1 MMRYIRFDHA
11 TEFPFAVERLRE
23 LHRRPDA
30 LALLTPPAL
39 HLDVVN
45 GDRVAAEGSVV
56 EFRVGPPFL
65 RCRWA
70 ALETG
75 LERDCGFVDVAVAGP
90 FPFWE
95 HVHEFE
101 SLGRGRSRLRDVIW
115 YTLPRPL
122 PRWFGALVVNR
133 VLRQLFAWRHAR
145 TFALLSRP
153 SRPHRAVPADRGAVR
168 PWPV

>member
-1 MMRYIRFDHA
+1 MRYIRFDQA

-30 LALLTPPAL
+30 LALLTPQAL
-39 HLDVVN
+39 HLDVITC
-45 GDRVAAEGSVV
+45 GKTTEAGSLVQ
-56 EFRVGPPFL
+56 FRVGPRLL

-75 LERDCGFVDVAVAGP
+75 LDRDCGFVDVAVAGP

-95 HVHEFE
+95 HIHEFE

-122 PRWFGALVVNR
+122 PHWFGALVVNR

-145 TFALLSRP
+145 TLALLGRP
-153 SRPHRAVPADRGAVR
+153 ARPRRAVAGDRGAVR
-168 PWPV
+168 PLAV